1 MKRHV
6 AGGLDILYEVG
17 LIPIKA
23 GEQVLSGF
31 SRAGSRLGLIF
42 G

>member
-23 GEQVLSGF
+23 GGQVLI
-31 SRAGSRLGLIF
+31 GSIEQDQG
-42 G
+42 